1 LLENYIVEF
10 SHAAKVFA
18 MGRNAQN
25 TCNGKN
31 CTGLPQATAQIHRFV
46 F

>member
-1 LLENYIVEF
+1 LLENYIAEF

-18 MGRNAQN
+18 MGRNIQS
-25 TCNGKN
+25 TRKGKN
-31 CTGLPQATAQIHRFV
+31 CTGLPQADAHIHRFV